1 MLPRVKIF
9 FENGNLG
16 LVTPSPDGLLG
27 ILCTGATVASTFALA
42 TPYQLFKL
50 ADLTTLGVTNANNP
64 TIYKIVSEFYAEAGD
79 GTEVWLMAFADT
91 VKHSDMVDISTEN
104 YGKKLVNAANGRI
117 RGLIVSRTPGVG
129 YTPTITNGI
138 DADIAL
144 ARTNAQAFATW
155 YTDNQ
160 FAPLFV
166 ILEGY
171 AYNGTPADLV
181 DLTAS
186 TGTNRVSIM
195 IGDTVVS
202 SPKAALGVLAG
213 RLAKSPVQ
221 RNVGRVKDG
230 PLAPASTYIS
240 ATPTELANVAAL
252 HDKGYITFRTFVN
265 QSGYYFNDDFTA
277 AIATDDYSHLT
288 ARRTID
294 KAFRITYTTLLQW
307 LLDEI
312 NVNADGTL
320 PNGIIKSWQAEVEN
334 NIAAQMTANGELSG
348 DIANGD
354 KGVECFID
362 QAQNIVSTSKLEV
375 RIRVRPFGYPRMID
389 GYLGFTVINS

>member
-27 ILCTGATVASTFALA
+27 ILCTGATVAETFALA
-42 TPYQLFKL
+42 TPYQLFKFS
-50 ADLTTLGVTNANNP
+50 DLTTLGITQANNP
-64 TIYKIVSEFYAEAGD
+64 TIYKLIQEFYAEAGD
-79 GTEVWLMAFADT
+79 GTEVWLMGFADT
-91 VKHSDMVDISTEN
+91 VKLSDMVDITN
-104 YGKKLVNAANGRI
+104 VNTGKKLVDYCNGKL
-117 RGLIVSRTPGVG
+117 RGLVISRTPDVS
-129 YTPTITNGI
+129 YTPTITNGL
-138 DADIAL
+138 DADVAL
-144 ARTNAQAFATW
+144 ARTNAQAFATS

-166 ILEGY
+166 LIEGY
-171 AYNGTPADLV
+171 AYNGTPGDLT
-181 DLTAS
+181 DLTAT

-195 IGDTVVS
+195 IGDTVAS
-202 SPKAALGVLAG
+202 SPKAAMGVLAG
-213 RLAKSPVQ
+213 RLAASPVQ
-221 RNVGRVKDG
+221 RNVARVKDG
-230 PLAPASTYIS
+230 PLAPDSTFITS
-240 ATPTELANVAAL
+240 TPTELANVAAI

-294 KAFRITYTTLLQW
+294 KAYRIAYTTLLQW

-312 NVNADGTL
+312 QVNADGTL
-320 PNGIIKSWQAEVEN
+320 PNGVVKSWQAEVEN
-334 NIAAQMTANGELSG
+334 TIAAQMTANGELSG
-348 DIANGD
+348 DVTNGD

-362 QAQNIVSTSKLEV
+362 AAQNIVSTSKLVV
-375 RIRVRPFGYPRMID
+375 RIRVRPFGYPRFID
-389 GYLGFTVINS
+389 VYLGFTALNS